1 MLVQL
6 FALYLES
13 LVLTILLVLV
23 VLGLWIG
30 FRALTGVDKTAKE
43 RQAHLYDMIMIG
55 VSNNS
60 SIVFCNHEHLVGS
73 QGIIVVK

>member
-13 LVLTILLVLV
+13 LVLTILLVLL
-23 VLGLWIG
+23 VLGIWIG
-30 FRALTGVDKTAKE
+30 FRALSGIDKTARE

-55 VSNNS
+55 VLVVPVLSFAVMS
-60 SIVFCNHEHLVGS
+60 LLLVF
-73 QGIIVVK
+73 KA

>member
-23 VLGLWIG
+23 VLGIWIG
-30 FRALTGVDKTAKE
+30 LRALSGVDKNCQGA
-43 RQAHLYDMIMIG
+43 
-55 VSNNS
+55 S
-60 SIVFCNHEHLVGS
+60 GS
-73 QGIIVVK
+73 PL

>member
-23 VLGLWIG
+23 VLGIWIG
-30 FRALTGVDKTAKE
+30 LRALSGVDKTAKE
-43 RQAHLYDMIMIG
+43 RKLTSMI
-55 VSNNS
+55 
-60 SIVFCNHEHLVGS
+60 
-73 QGIIVVK
+73 

>member
-30 FRALTGVDKTAKE
+30 FRALTGVDKLLRSVRLTS
-43 RQAHLYDMIMIG
+43 MI
-55 VSNNS
+55 
-60 SIVFCNHEHLVGS
+60 
-73 QGIIVVK
+73 

>member
-23 VLGLWIG
+23 ILGLWIG
-30 FRALTGVDKTAKE
+30 FRALSGADKTAKE

-55 VSNNS
+55 VLVVPVLSFAVMS
-60 SIVFCNHEHLVGS
+60 LILVF
-73 QGIIVVK
+73 KA